1 MQGTGQWGLSS
12 PGGNGMGGVNNQAA
26 LDRASA
32 LSAGYSPQAQAA
44 PSGGMQGGMQGGGQ
58 GAAPNNWQQAIN
70 SLANPGNPQ
79 TMGANVPMVTGGQP
93 AGGVNQ
99 AFLNQ
104 AQGQPGMNPRFMSA
118 LAAIQGRPQQ

>member
-1 MQGTGQWGLSS
+1 
-12 PGGNGMGGVNNQAA
+12 
-26 LDRASA
+26 
-32 LSAGYSPQAQAA
+32 
-44 PSGGMQGGMQGGGQ
+44 MQGGGQ

-70 SLANPGNPQ
+70 SLANPGNPE